1 MQTYVIRSLV
11 ISRTTQIMY
20 RHPYQES
27 NHGRHT
33 MSHLLRG
40 VNDIAACNLAF
51 VHEVVDLLE
60 LGKTD
65 SLVRAVDE
73 TAAVEVERL
82 GCVLAVAHVAALD
95 GDHLDDRLEDG
106 SLEVGACRQTDAHDC
121 AAWANILLYWS
132 QHRMHM

>member
-1 MQTYVIRSLV
+1 
-11 ISRTTQIMY
+11 MY
-20 RHPYQES
+20 RHPCQRS
-27 NHGRHT
+27 NNGRHT

-51 VHEVVDLLE
+51 VHEVIDHLE
-60 LGKTD
+60 LGKAD

-82 GCVLAVAHVAALD
+82 GCVLAVADVAALD

-106 SLEVGACRQTDAHDC
+106 SLEVGASGQTDAHHC
-121 AAWANILLYWS
+121 AAWANVLLYWS
-132 QHRMHM
+132 QH